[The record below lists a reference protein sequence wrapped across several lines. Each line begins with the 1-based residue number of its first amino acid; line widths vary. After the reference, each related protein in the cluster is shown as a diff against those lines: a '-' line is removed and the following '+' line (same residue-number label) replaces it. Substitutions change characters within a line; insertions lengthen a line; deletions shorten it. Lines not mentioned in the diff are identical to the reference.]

1 MPDVHWLECCKIRKK
16 IWFLNAN
23 SNGMLMIGSRRR
35 TKAQSHF
42 LFYSERP
49 VAPQNMFT
57 KVAGWNLSL
66 GNGMTLQD
74 PHRHHQTFLIGC
86 DWSWQSDNQVI
97 KHSTLAT
104 VLLKCLR
111 PLTFLQSPKTTNHPF
126 YHTNIITD
134 YHDVI
139 QTDSARLVNTQK
151 PQIRLP
157 QAPPGLVTIIS
168 EI

>member
-1 MPDVHWLECCKIRKK
+1 M
-16 IWFLNAN
+16 
-23 SNGMLMIGSRRR
+23 
-35 TKAQSHF
+35 
-42 LFYSERP
+42 
-49 VAPQNMFT
+49 
-57 KVAGWNLSL
+57 
-66 GNGMTLQD
+66 
-74 PHRHHQTFLIGC
+74 
-86 DWSWQSDNQVI
+86 
-97 KHSTLAT
+97 
-104 VLLKCLR
+104 LLKCLR